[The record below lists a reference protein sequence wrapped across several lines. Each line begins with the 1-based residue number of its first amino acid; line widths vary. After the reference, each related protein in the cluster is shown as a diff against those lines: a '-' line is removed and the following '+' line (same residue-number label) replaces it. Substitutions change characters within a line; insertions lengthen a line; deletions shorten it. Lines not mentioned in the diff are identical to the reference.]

1 MKRLVVMVV
10 AAGAAVAAVAMPTK
24 AELQKAQEM
33 VTDVTAADV
42 AALKAKTKKPAEVA
56 AKHMELAGQAG
67 SEAEKYLLLQAA
79 FKLYAKAGDYDAAA
93 NVIEKLQTEITD
105 YNPEVTVEL
114 CGAEFIRKMR
124 ENAPRLYAL
133 KENARRIVFY
143 RRQLPIREAAVRKT
157 PRDPQAQRKLAEC
170 HAELGNWSKALE
182 VFVKAGGEFK
192 KMSEGETSGKIPAQ
206 ELGDFW
212 WDYETKSDTQ
222 IYKLHAA
229 ELYRKALADDSF
241 KGLARTRAD
250 QRVKESDALASFVV
264 ASGRNESAGTRPI
277 DLSKPLVLN
286 LGHGQK
292 FSFLPCPAGSFE
304 MGGRMNGYPNSDGK
318 HKVIITRPFYYL
330 PSFVQSNQWA
340 AVMDRKIEKIDEIF
354 VATRQE
360 HEEYLQKLTERF
372 CGKIPKGYVFRFL
385 TEAEYLYAVNKGKM
399 ISSGWSGFF
408 LDLFGADQNGKWQR
422 DVHCWNGSHGL
433 EGAGDQHVKYLTYE
447 DVETDPLVYCRD
459 YLYPKTLVFDFQY
472 RQKKSK
478 SLRFPMFAR
487 IAIGP
492 DLVAEK
498 KAIQE
503 KTGIWPISTPAENV
517 SSVNANGGGAAASTK
532 NGACEFKGVLPS
544 TQHVLLWEKVSLKEI
559 NQLQARLCGG
569 FIPNECVQSCY
580 MKENDTRKT
589 FQFQAIDDGHLK
601 CVGVELVQ
609 RDGDVYGRIAYA
621 RHIKYASKNV
631 DFDLNPGK
639 KMDIAKTETDHGY
652 AVKDLSIIDV
662 KAEGNGG
669 ADVKKAEATGP
680 VACYPRED
688 FGGVL
693 LSSKYELMEFSGEL
707 RHVRYLDGLFNSR
720 KTVEE
725 PSDFAFGV
733 CSNGKKEAGF
743 TLKLSESVTLAGL
756 LVVNRTKVTQERQ
769 VPLCVWVSEDRVKWE
784 RVFIDESVRDE
795 YRIDLSNKN
804 ITCKYLRF
812 GRLPG
817 VNNEPFHLA
826 RTLVY
831 VKSSAAEKK
840 AKR

>member
-10 AAGAAVAAVAMPTK
+10 AAGAALSAVAMPTK

-33 VTDVTAADV
+33 VNDVTSADV
-42 AALKAKTKKPAEVA
+42 AALKAKSKTPAEVA

-67 SEAEKYLLLQAA
+67 NEAEKYLLLQGAFHLYVKGGDYDNAA
-79 FKLYAKAGDYDAAA
+79 KAIETMQAEIKDFNPEVIVELCSKALVRKMQDNAPKLYA
-93 NVIEKLQTEITD
+93 I
-105 YNPEVTVEL
+105 
-114 CGAEFIRKMR
+114 
-124 ENAPRLYAL
+124 

-170 HAELGNWSKALE
+170 HAELGDWPKALD

-222 IYKLHAA
+222 VYKLHAA
-229 ELYRKALADDSF
+229 ELYRKALADNSF
-241 KGLARTRAD
+241 KGLARTRAE
-250 QRVKESDALASFVV
+250 QRAKEVEKDAEVMAVGSSTAREVGQSRIAFKEGESFKIILDAKKNISVEFVACPPGEYVMSNEEQWRNTRHTVKITYPFFIMAWPATLQDADALVPKVGTHGREVYSPEHAKLLTGDTPITDISPADIAAFAEALSARMKVLPQFRYF
-264 ASGRNESAGTRPI
+264 SGYECR
-277 DLSKPLVLN
+277 
-286 LGHGQK
+286 
-292 FSFLPCPAGSFE
+292 LP
-304 MGGRMNGYPNSDGK
+304 
-318 HKVIITRPFYYL
+318 
-330 PSFVQSNQWA
+330 
-340 AVMDRKIEKIDEIF
+340 
-354 VATRQE
+354 
-360 HEEYLQKLTERF
+360 
-372 CGKIPKGYVFRFL
+372 
-385 TEAEYLYAVNKGKM
+385 TEAEWCYVSRTNLNQSAKRGPSKGRDWF
-399 ISSGWSGFF
+399 WS
-408 LDLFGADQNGKWQR
+408 QR
-422 DVHCWNGSHGL
+422 KKLGGL
-433 EGAGDQHVKYLTYE
+433 KYYE
-447 DVETDPLVYCRD
+447 FPL
-459 YLYPKTLVFDFQY
+459 
-472 RQKKSK
+472 
-478 SLRFPMFAR
+478 
-487 IAIGP
+487 
-492 DLVAEK
+492 
-498 KAIQE
+498 
-503 KTGIWPISTPAENV
+503 WPIYVVRE
-517 SSVNANGGGAAASTK
+517 
-532 NGACEFKGVLPS
+532 
-544 TQHVLLWEKVSLKEI
+544 
-559 NQLQARLCGG
+559 
-569 FIPNECVQSCY
+569 
-580 MKENDTRKT
+580 
-589 FQFQAIDDGHLK
+589 
-601 CVGVELVQ
+601 
-609 RDGDVYGRIAYA
+609 
-621 RHIKYASKNV
+621 
-631 DFDLNPGK
+631 DFDLMTGNKWGVRYVWQNTMLADSYKDIFNGENSGRRPVRSVGTEIFGYSDEEINPIRICKDKVACSMGYDSWGSTRVFIRTGQLGSRDPIRFVFGPQISMLNIYPRTENDGPVKRIGEGRATVK
-639 KMDIAKTETDHGY
+639 KT
-652 AVKDLSIIDV
+652 IIDA
-662 KAEGNGG
+662 K
-669 ADVKKAEATGP
+669 DMS
-680 VACYPRED
+680 ACYPRED

-769 VPLCVWVSEDRVKWE
+769 VPLCVWASEDRVKWE
-784 RVFIDESVRDE
+784 RVFIDESIRDE